1 MASAPQRGP
10 IAVLKEVWEARDLL
24 RNLIAKELTVRYK
37 GSVLGFA
44 WTLVTPLML
53 AAIFTVVFLTF
64 LRVPFGE
71 NGDFTTFFLSG
82 YLAWQF
88 FQNSVMAS
96 ATSIIANGALVKKVY
111 FPREVLPLSLV
122 ISQLVHFCLALIAT
136 SPLFMWNR
144 GFHPEVLPYLVLALI
159 ITSMFTAG
167 MSMAFGA
174 LTVRFRDLNEF
185 LPVLMQAW
193 FYLTPVIYSLE
204 NVKLIDAANG
214 SNFERIIRFNPA
226 SWFVE
231 MFHTILYGIPLPPDR
246 ADYHPPPGS
255 PALTTWLVCTVLG
268 VVVLIGGWWLFRR
281 QAVSFAKE
289 V

>member
-1 MASAPQRGP
+1 M
-10 IAVLKEVWEARDLL
+10 LTEVWAARDLL

-53 AAIFTVVFLTF
+53 AGIFTVVFLTF

-88 FQNSVMAS
+88 IQNAIMAS
-96 ATSIIANGALVKKVY
+96 ATSIIANGSLVKKVY

-136 SPLFMWNR
+136 SPLFIWKR
-144 GFHPEVLPYLVLALI
+144 GFHPETLPYLFLALV
-159 ITSMFTAG
+159 ITAAFSAG
-167 MSMAFGA
+167 MAMIFGA

-204 NVKLIDAANG
+204 NIKLIDAANG
-214 SNFERIIRFNPA
+214 SNFERIIRLNPA
-226 SWFVE
+226 GWFIE
-231 MFHTILYGIPLPPDR
+231 MFHRILYGIPLPPDR
-246 ADYHPPPGS
+246 ADFHPAPGA
-255 PALTTWLVCTVLG
+255 PDLMTWVVCASLA